1 MSNWKFL
8 GKYAVTTFPGSK
20 PSEYVVVGKNVVG
33 YVELDDNRMWTYFHF
48 APAEKGVSMP
58 PEPIEKASAKT
69 AVQAVNLG
77 LSV

>member
-8 GKYAVTTFPGSK
+8 GKHAITTFPGNK

-33 YVELDDNRMWTYFHF
+33 YAELNNDRMWTYYHF
-48 APAEKGVSMP
+48 APAEKGVSTP
-58 PEPIEKASAKT
+58 PEAVEKASAKT
-69 AVQAVNLG
+69 AAQAVNLG